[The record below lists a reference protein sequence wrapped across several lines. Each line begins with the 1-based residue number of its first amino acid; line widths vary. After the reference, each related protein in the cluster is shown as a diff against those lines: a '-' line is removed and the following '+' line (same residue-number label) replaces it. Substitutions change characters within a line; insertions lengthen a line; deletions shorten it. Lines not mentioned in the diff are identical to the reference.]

1 MKHKISILGLL
12 FLTASIC
19 LVVWTFFT
27 LSRPGYR
34 SIELPDTCA
43 GSHGW
48 GGYEIRTGPDTS
60 IPVAPRYTDGYGYT
74 LSDESYDAVRRSRI
88 MAEEDLYLTEARLEM
103 DYSGCGIE
111 LFLDGQLF
119 YSDFQVSLRDS
130 NGFLLLDGEGLVP
143 RNEYRSIAVGLPM
156 DFIGK
161 TLTMTVYYPF
171 ADTWGAVPSPVV
183 NSDIVVLAAGIGTSM
198 TATLWQVLW
207 GVMMILM
214 AVGNMGP
221 APSRILRA
229 NYILL
234 FFMYTVKFVMSAY
247 ESILGFY
254 SGLSGR
260 VDKLLAQK
268 PLGMSWMGSAFL
280 ILCTL
285 VLLSLEL
292 CGRGQKKRTLP
303 AGWTLL
309 FALVGFL
316 ITAMQNSSELGNGV
330 WGYLDILRQC
340 MGIGNWMPV
349 VMAASSTIMYIL
361 TMRAI
366 VQFVSQQVEKWR
378 TRSRIV
384 ERSRFARENY
394 EIIMQVDEDSRRRK
408 HEMKHHMQT
417 VYSLLKA
424 REAEKAEEYIE
435 KLVQETDQ
443 FAETA
448 YSENIVINSIVG
460 IRLNQAKKEGIAVR
474 SHIHVPDRLEV
485 DDVDLNNLLS
495 NMLENAIE
503 ACMRMEN
510 RSRAYINLEIR
521 KKQRFLFIECE
532 NSVDREEKLASG
544 QATLKSDPAEHGFGL
559 KTMNAVA
566 EKYASIIQI
575 EREPGWFVVRTNL
588 CLPE

>member
-48 GGYEIRTGPDTS
+48 GGYEIRTGPDMS
-60 IPVAPRYTDGYGYT
+60 IPAAPRYTGGHGYT

-88 MAEEDLYLTEARLEM
+88 MAEEELYLTGARLEM

-130 NGFLLLDGEGLVP
+130 NGFLLLDEENFASL
-143 RNEYRSIAVGLPM
+143 NEYRSIAVGLPM
-156 DFIGK
+156 DFLGK
-161 TLTMTVYYPF
+161 T
-171 ADTWGAVPSPVV
+171 
-183 NSDIVVLAAGIGTSM
+183 
-198 TATLWQVLW
+198 
-207 GVMMILM
+207 
-214 AVGNMGP
+214 
-221 APSRILRA
+221 
-229 NYILL
+229 
-234 FFMYTVKFVMSAY
+234 
-247 ESILGFY
+247 
-254 SGLSGR
+254 
-260 VDKLLAQK
+260 
-268 PLGMSWMGSAFL
+268 
-280 ILCTL
+280 
-285 VLLSLEL
+285 
-292 CGRGQKKRTLP
+292 
-303 AGWTLL
+303 
-309 FALVGFL
+309 
-316 ITAMQNSSELGNGV
+316 
-330 WGYLDILRQC
+330 
-340 MGIGNWMPV
+340 
-349 VMAASSTIMYIL
+349 L

-366 VQFVSQQVEKWR
+366 VQIVSQQVEKWR

-417 VYSLLKA
+417 IYSLLKA
-424 REAEKAEEYIE
+424 REAKKAEEYIE

-532 NSVDREEKLASG
+532 NSVDRGEKLASG
-544 QATLKSDPAEHGFGL
+544 QTTVKSDPAEHGFGL

-588 CLPE
+588 CPPCPAPLGRGGLRWSGGPGHKTIFTTG